1 MPDESTKKIV
11 NDIDL
16 PRILEC
22 VTMLQASLAALIDSV
37 EDLYLCSDMPA
48 ATHSRDVTL
57 DLISRIKR

>member
-1 MPDESTKKIV
+1 MPSESTKKIAI
-11 NDIDL
+11 NL
-16 PRILEC
+16 ELSQILEC
-22 VTMLQASLAALIDSV
+22 MTLLHASLAALTDSV